1 MFDRFDALVR
11 SFPEHTAHPDFIKLD
26 ELLSDVHEFKK
37 RGAPRIVTLE
47 RMDYFKTRNKGLSK
61 AQIRMNATKF
71 LTRFKP
77 NVSDRQVYYFLKEVR
92 GREGDGGK
100 GEVGK
105 TCYLTDG
112 DTVRAAQ
119 TIVR

>member
-47 RMDYFKTRNKGLSK
+47 RMDSFKATNKGLSK
-61 AQIRMNATKF
+61 AGIRTNATNF
-71 LTRFKP
+71 LRRVKP

-112 DTVRAAQ
+112 ATVRAAQ